1 MKKII
6 TLLALLAFSTMCYAQ
21 KKKDKST
28 PPTDWATYDYS
39 KTFSYK
45 NGGGKKD
52 IGKLKRV
59 FIADFVVNQ
68 VVTAVGKQTGSTNFA
83 KMTVGL
89 SGIDAKAYQQMVT
102 ELYQQAI
109 EQLKAEGYEVLTE
122 DEVAKNSFLVEDIG
136 KDGGLF
142 VNYVDET
149 LPTFKELGNEVVA
162 IRPLGKFAARNTKVT
177 AGIWYNKLGKALNA
191 HAISIALN
199 VNFMV
204 FDGSRLG
211 GARIEGTPLINT
223 YASMMWSNAN
233 GGMWVFPGDRMYGNK
248 SWSKSRIEETN
259 SSTTIFGSA
268 KSAYVVEAAQTEYL
282 AEISGMLKGV
292 STTFIKT
299 MVNEG
304 K

>member
-6 TLLALLAFSTMCYAQ
+6 ILFALVSISAMCYAQ
-21 KKKDKST
+21 KKKDKVK

-59 FIADFVVNQ
+59 FIADFSVNQ

-89 SGIDAKAYQQMVT
+89 SGIDVKAYQQMVT

-109 EQLKAEGYEVLTE
+109 AQLKAEGYEVLTE
-122 DEVAKNSFLVEDIG
+122 EEVAKNSFLVDDIG

-142 VNYVDET
+142 VNHVNEELTSY
-149 LPTFKELGNEVVA
+149 KEFGNEVVA

-204 FDGSRLG
+204 FDGSRMG
-211 GARIEGTPLINT
+211 GARIEGTPLINS
-223 YASMMWSNAN
+223 YAGMMWTNSN
-233 GGMWVFPGDRMYGNK
+233 GGMWVFPGDAMYGNNF
-248 SWSKSRIEETN
+248 WSKSGINETN

-268 KSAYVVEAAQTEYL
+268 KSAYVVEASQAEYL
-282 AEISGMLKGV
+282 AEIRGMLNGV
-292 STTFIKT
+292 TTTFIKT
-299 MVNEG
+299 MINEG